1 MLLALNVSLFVIK
14 TNLSGVLNIDHNDI
28 IPLGKIVKIGQLDT
42 ILTPEMLD
50 TIPMKPNDII
60 RMIYYHDSYSDT
72 EPETLVDWIFSKRCG
87 WKQTH
92 GKDVALWFLGGMYR
106 ADRCGN
112 TWFKVGDNVETRS
125 SWRKIP
131 NSQVLTLYET
141 YGDMFEESRELVE
154 NAKPS
159 WLKRIR
165 PGKRLRKENIILATQ
180 IHMKEFVEIMKER
193 HKELPPLRRI
203 T

>member
-1 MLLALNVSLFVIK
+1 MDFLASLDENTLDRLQKFSAQMSTAMRTFSKLIVSLK
-14 TNLSGVLNIDHNDI
+14 
-28 IPLGKIVKIGQLDT
+28 KIGTKSSDYALD
-42 ILTPEMLD
+42 
-50 TIPMKPNDII
+50 
-60 RMIYYHDSYSDT
+60 HDSYSDT

-92 GKDVALWFLGGMYR
+92 GKDVALWFLGGKYR

-112 TWFKVGDNVETRS
+112 TWFRVGDNVEARS
-125 SWRKIP
+125 SWQKVP
-131 NSQVLTLYET
+131 NSQIMTLYET
-141 YGDMFEESRELVE
+141 YGDMFDESRELVE

-159 WLKRIR
+159 WMKRIR

-180 IHMKEFVEIMKER
+180 IDMKEFVEIMKER
-193 HKELPPLRRI
+193 HKALPPLRRI